1 MRIIITESQLEYLKK
16 DLGEDYPSNWS
27 VEEFKKLKSFS
38 KRVEYCNNNLQRIS
52 SGSSRIVYKIDDTK
66 VLKLAKNTKGLA
78 QNELEI
84 DFSRYADLSDIVAQV
99 FDYAED
105 NTWLEMELA
114 YKLNPAIFKKIT
126 GFKWDDF
133 TNVMNKHYY
142 VVNPREA
149 KFFRPNYE
157 VDKEVEEKMWEDEFI
172 YQMLSLMGN
181 YDVPVGDLIKI
192 SSYGVVKRNGA
203 DAIVLIDYGINQ
215 EIYKMYYKR

>member
-1 MRIIITESQLEYLKK
+1 MGVIKK
-16 DLGEDYPSNWS
+16 DLGEDYPSNWNA
-27 VEEFKKLKSFS
+27 EEFKNLKSFN
-38 KRVEYCNNNLQRIS
+38 KRVEYSNNNLQRIS

-66 VLKLAKNTKGLA
+66 VLKLAKNKKGLA

-84 DFSRYADLSDIVAQV
+84 EFSRYGDLSDIVAQV

-114 YKLNPAIFKKIT
+114 YKMSPGIFKKIT
-126 GFKWDDF
+126 GFNWDEYINAM
-133 TNVMNKHYY
+133 TKHYY
-142 VVNPREA
+142 VVNPQHAR
-149 KFFRPNYE
+149 FFTHNDE
-157 VDKEVEEKMWEDEFI
+157 VNKEVEEKMWEDEFI

-181 YDVPVGDLIKI
+181 YGVPVGDLTKT

-215 EIYKMYYKR
+215 DIYKAHYKRFN